1 MKEEDTG
8 WSQSVV
14 CRVRVG
20 QPPVS
25 SLVARGTRASLL
37 CRSVA
42 LGFPEMPTEDMM
54 VDVSLTAWGHL
65 GPLLC

>member
-8 WSQSVV
+8 RSQSVV

-25 SLVARGTRASLL
+25 SLVARGTRAYS
-37 CRSVA
+37 SA
-42 LGFPEMPTEDMM
+42 DQ
-54 VDVSLTAWGHL
+54 
-65 GPLLC
+65 